1 MSELNVQQL
10 LVNFGAWVRDD
21 KNDLGCGN
29 PYKAILAAAPN
40 LNITGKLSDEE
51 KSEIINNWLMDDD
64 SDYEKPVQFKDAS
77 HMTDLDAAVVDT
89 VLIRLAERHY
99 HLYVLIM
106 AHYVKQWSERKI
118 ARKKVMS
125 RNQVGKDVCKAEGML
140 EGLLM
145 RL

>member
-10 LVNFGAWVRDD
+10 LISFGAWVRDD
-21 KNDLGCGN
+21 KNDLGYGN
-29 PYKAILAAAPN
+29 PFNAILAAAPH
-40 LNITGKLSDEE
+40 LADDEE
-51 KSEIINNWLMDDD
+51 DCEQ
-64 SDYEKPVQFKDAS
+64 PVQFKNAS

-99 HLYVLIM
+99 HLYVLLM
-106 AHYVKQWSERKI
+106 AHYVRQWSERKI
-118 ARKKVMS
+118 ARKMVMS
-125 RNQVGKDVCKAEGML
+125 RNQVGKDVCKAEGVL

>member
-10 LVNFGAWVRDD
+10 LINFGAWVRDD
-21 KNDLGCGN
+21 KNDLGYGN
-29 PYKAILAAAPN
+29 PFNAILAAAPH
-40 LNITGKLSDEE
+40 LADDEE
-51 KSEIINNWLMDDD
+51 DCEQ
-64 SDYEKPVQFKDAS
+64 PVQFKNAS

-99 HLYVLIM
+99 RLYVLLM
-106 AHYVKQWSERKI
+106 AYYVKQWSERKI
-118 ARKKVMS
+118 ARKMVMS
-125 RNQVGKDVCKAEGML
+125 RNQVGKDVCKAEGVL

>member
-1 MSELNVQQL
+1 MIEINVQQL

-21 KNDLGCGN
+21 KNDLGYGN
-29 PYKAILAAAPN
+29 PFNAILAAAPH
-40 LNITGKLSDEE
+40 LADDEE
-51 KSEIINNWLMDDD
+51 DCEQ
-64 SDYEKPVQFKDAS
+64 PVQFKNAS

-99 HLYVLIM
+99 HLYVLLM
-106 AHYVKQWSERKI
+106 AHYVRQWSERKI
-118 ARKKVMS
+118 ARKMVMS
-125 RNQVGKDVCKAEGML
+125 RNQVGKDVCKAEGVL

>member
-1 MSELNVQQL
+1 MSEINVQQL
-10 LVNFGAWVRDD
+10 LINFGAWVRDD
-21 KNDLGCGN
+21 NNDLGYGN
-29 PYKAILAAAPN
+29 PFNAILAAAPH
-40 LNITGKLSDEE
+40 LADDEE
-51 KSEIINNWLMDDD
+51 DCEQ
-64 SDYEKPVQFKDAS
+64 PVQFKNAS

-99 HLYVLIM
+99 HLYVLLM

-118 ARKKVMS
+118 ARKMVMS
-125 RNQVGKDVCKAEGML
+125 RNQVGKDVCKAEGVL

>member
-10 LVNFGAWVRDD
+10 LINFGAWCRDD
-21 KNDLGCGN
+21 NNDLGYGN
-29 PYKAILAAAPN
+29 PFNAILAAAPH
-40 LNITGKLSDEE
+40 LADDEE
-51 KSEIINNWLMDDD
+51 DCEQ
-64 SDYEKPVQFKDAS
+64 PVQFKNAG

-99 HLYVLIM
+99 HLYVMIM
-106 AHYVKQWSERKI
+106 CHYVKQWSERKI
-118 ARKKVMS
+118 ARKMVMS
-125 RNQVGKDVCKAEGML
+125 RNQVGKDVCKAEGVL

>member
-10 LVNFGAWVRDD
+10 LVSFGAWCRDD
-21 KNDLGCGN
+21 KNGLGYGN
-29 PYKAILAAAPN
+29 PFNAILAAAPH
-40 LNITGKLSDEE
+40 LADDEE
-51 KSEIINNWLMDDD
+51 DCEQ
-64 SDYEKPVQFKDAS
+64 PVQFKNAS

-89 VLIRLAERHY
+89 VLIQLAERHY
-99 HLYVLIM
+99 HLYVLLM

-118 ARKKVMS
+118 ARKMVMS
-125 RNQVGKDVCKAEGML
+125 RNQVGKDVCKAEGVL

>member
-1 MSELNVQQL
+1 MSDLNVQQL
-10 LVNFGAWVRDD
+10 LVNFGKWVRDD
-21 KNDLGCGN
+21 KNDLGYGN
-29 PYKAILAAAPN
+29 PFNAILAAAPH
-40 LNITGKLSDEE
+40 LADDEE
-51 KSEIINNWLMDDD
+51 DCEQ
-64 SDYEKPVQFKDAS
+64 PVQFKNAS

-99 HLYVLIM
+99 HLYVLLM

-118 ARKKVMS
+118 ARKMVMS
-125 RNQVGKDVCKAEGML
+125 RNQVGKDVCKAEGVL

>member
-10 LVNFGAWVRDD
+10 LISFGAWVRDD
-21 KNDLGCGN
+21 NNDLGYGN
-29 PYKAILAAAPN
+29 PFNAILAAAPH
-40 LNITGKLSDEE
+40 LADDEE
-51 KSEIINNWLMDDD
+51 DCEQ
-64 SDYEKPVQFKDAS
+64 PVQFKNVG

-99 HLYVLIM
+99 HLYVMIM
-106 AHYVKQWSERKI
+106 CYYVKQWSERKI
-118 ARKKVMS
+118 ARKMVMS
-125 RNQVGKDVCKAEGML
+125 RNQVGKDVCKAEGVL

>member
-10 LVNFGAWVRDD
+10 LINFGAWVRDD
-21 KNDLGCGN
+21 NNDLGYGN
-29 PYKAILAAAPN
+29 PFNAILAAAPH
-40 LNITGKLSDEE
+40 LA
-51 KSEIINNWLMDDD
+51 DDKED
-64 SDYEKPVQFKDAS
+64 CEQPVQFKNAS
-77 HMTDLDAAVVDT
+77 HMTDLDAAVIDT

-99 HLYVLIM
+99 HLYVLLM

-118 ARKKVMS
+118 ARKMVMS
-125 RNQVGKDVCKAEGML
+125 RNQVGKDVCKAEGVL

>member
-1 MSELNVQQL
+1 MRELYVQQL
-10 LVNFGAWVRDD
+10 LVSFGAGVRDD
-21 KNDLGCGN
+21 KNDLGYVN
-29 PYKAILAAAPN
+29 PFNAILAAAPH
-40 LNITGKLSDEE
+40 LADDEE
-51 KSEIINNWLMDDD
+51 DCEQ
-64 SDYEKPVQFKDAS
+64 PVQFKNAS

-99 HLYVLIM
+99 HLYVLLM

-118 ARKKVMS
+118 ARKMVMS
-125 RNQVGKDVCKAEGML
+125 RNQVGKDVCKAEGVL

>member
-10 LVNFGAWVRDD
+10 LINFGAWVRDD
-21 KNDLGCGN
+21 NNDLGYGN
-29 PYKAILAAAPN
+29 PFNAILAAAPH
-40 LNITGKLSDEE
+40 LADDEE
-51 KSEIINNWLMDDD
+51 DCEQ
-64 SDYEKPVQFKDAS
+64 PVQFKNAS

-99 HLYVLIM
+99 HLYVLLM

-118 ARKKVMS
+118 ARKMVMS
-125 RNQVGKDVCKAEGML
+125 RNQVGKDVCKAEGVL

>member
-1 MSELNVQQL
+1 MSNTNITELLQSY
-10 LVNFGAWVRDD
+10 GAWVRDD
-21 KNDLGCGN
+21 NNDLGYGN
-29 PYKAILAAAPN
+29 PFNAILAAAPH
-40 LNITGKLSDEE
+40 LADDEE
-51 KSEIINNWLMDDD
+51 DCEQ
-64 SDYEKPVQFKDAS
+64 PVQFKNAS

-99 HLYVLIM
+99 HLYVLLM

-118 ARKKVMS
+118 ARKMVMS
-125 RNQVGKDVCKAEGML
+125 RNQVGKDVCKAEGVL

>member
-10 LVNFGAWVRDD
+10 LINFGAWVRDD
-21 KNDLGCGN
+21 KNDLGYGN
-29 PYKAILAAAPN
+29 PFNAILAAAPH
-40 LNITGKLSDEE
+40 LADDEE
-51 KSEIINNWLMDDD
+51 DCEQ
-64 SDYEKPVQFKDAS
+64 PVQFKNAS
-77 HMTDLDAAVVDT
+77 HMTDLDAAVIDT

-99 HLYVLIM
+99 HLYVLLM

-118 ARKKVMS
+118 ARKMVMS
-125 RNQVGKDVCKAEGML
+125 RNQVSKDVCKAEGVL

>member
-10 LVNFGAWVRDD
+10 LINFGAWVRDD
-21 KNDLGCGN
+21 NNDLGYGN
-29 PYKAILAAAPN
+29 PFNAILAAAPH
-40 LNITGKLSDEE
+40 LADDEE
-51 KSEIINNWLMDDD
+51 DCEQ
-64 SDYEKPVQFKDAS
+64 PVQFKNAT

-99 HLYVLIM
+99 HLYVLLM

-118 ARKKVMS
+118 ARKMVMS
-125 RNQVGKDVCKAEGML
+125 RNQVGKDVCKAEGVL

>member
-10 LVNFGAWVRDD
+10 LINFGAWVRDD
-21 KNDLGCGN
+21 NNDLGYGN
-29 PYKAILAAAPN
+29 PFNAILAAAPH
-40 LNITGKLSDEE
+40 LADDEE
-51 KSEIINNWLMDDD
+51 DCEQ
-64 SDYEKPVQFKDAS
+64 PVQFKNAS

-89 VLIRLAERHY
+89 VLIRLSERHY
-99 HLYVLIM
+99 HLYVLLM

-118 ARKKVMS
+118 ARKMVMS
-125 RNQVGKDVCKAEGML
+125 RNQVGKDVCKAEGVL

>member
-1 MSELNVQQL
+1 MSELNVQKL

-21 KNDLGCGN
+21 KNDLGYGN
-29 PYKAILAAAPN
+29 PFNAILAAAPH
-40 LNITGKLSDEE
+40 LADDEE
-51 KSEIINNWLMDDD
+51 DCEQ
-64 SDYEKPVQFKDAS
+64 PVQFKNAS

-99 HLYVLIM
+99 HLYVLLM
-106 AHYVKQWSERKI
+106 AHYVRQWSERKI
-118 ARKKVMS
+118 ARKMVMS
-125 RNQVGKDVCKAEGML
+125 RNQVGKDVCKAEGVL